1 MLESLK
7 DDFNAAVD
15 LGVVLTIGI
24 VFAGLM
30 VMAYIIWAIMGT
42 LVPDGAWANAS
53 NSGVFRGNT
62 ITENNSHNATYNSL
76 LNVTSGFDDAVGLL
90 IVAITI
96 FILSI
101 AITAL
106 LMLRAR

>member
-1 MLESLK
+1 MLKSLK
-7 DDFNAAVD
+7 DDFRAAVD
-15 LGVVLTIGI
+15 LSVVLTIGI

-30 VMAYIIWAIMGT
+30 VMAYIIWSIQET
-42 LVPDGAWANAS
+42 LIPDGSWENS
-53 NSGVFRGNT
+53 TNSGVFRGNT
-62 ITENNSHNATYNSL
+62 IAENNSHNATYNSL